1 MFGRQGRRKGSEK
14 REGGERRRGATTGGC
29 ECRNYYVVDGLREKE
44 GREEG
49 NRVTLG
55 YKSWKLWFPQELKA
69 QIVTAL
75 SMVHIVTTNHF
86 SAHIPCPISTS
97 LILCIPTLHSAP
109 HCSLRSILASA
120 SLACKLP
127 LKPNFAFNSRTS
139 IFAPAL
145 FLRATILLNILAVL
159 APRRPRQDQA
169 LRRQHRDAA
178 APGVVGAAQDQQ
190 PARNCHVRLE

>member
-1 MFGRQGRRKGSEK
+1 MREIKGRSLEEIERLFEGVDVRQAREEEREREKGRGRKE
-14 REGGERRRGATTGGC
+14 ERGYNG
-29 ECRNYYVVDGLREKE
+29 GLR
-44 GREEG
+44 
-49 NRVTLG
+49 
-55 YKSWKLWFPQELKA
+55 
-69 QIVTAL
+69 I
-75 SMVHIVTTNHF
+75 
-86 SAHIPCPISTS
+86 
-97 LILCIPTLHSAP
+97 
-109 HCSLRSILASA
+109 LRSILASA